1 MINKIFLFYL
11 LLASTLLLQ
20 GCDSAKKALGGGKI
34 KSSDEFLVEK
44 KDPLVLPPNFNELP
58 SPLEKNSNIEEKNM
72 EIEKIIN
79 IQEKQDNSKSNSGN
93 NTLEQSILKKI
104 K

>member
-1 MINKIFLFYL
+1 MNKIFLPFIFIIL
-11 LLASTLLLQ
+11 FFLQ
-20 GCDSAKKALGGGKI
+20 SCESAKKGLGGGKL

-44 KDPLVLPPNFNELP
+44 KDPLVLPPDFDLLP
-58 SPLEKNSNIEEKNM
+58 TPGDNTPDTTNDNL

-79 IQEKQDNSKSNSGN
+79 VEENDVNSKSITDNSS
-93 NTLEQSILKKI
+93 LEKSILKKI

>member
-44 KDPLVLPPNFNELP
+44 KDPLVLPPEFNKLP
-58 SPLEKNSNIEEKNM
+58 EPKNANDFILEEVDYVALTWLINTSKFSEKNL
-72 EIEKIIN
+72 
-79 IQEKQDNSKSNSGN
+79 G
-93 NTLEQSILKKI
+93 
-104 K
+104 